1 MYAAGDEWL
10 FGGSGV
16 VFHQTIYIFWR
27 QAHLIRISLNQ
38 LEVNLVSFGRF
49 RSHGLIVGMM

>member
-27 QAHLIRISLNQ
+27 QAHPNKDISESIRI
-38 LEVNLVSFGRF
+38 
-49 RSHGLIVGMM
+49 